1 MANTKSWSRLGG
13 SKSSFDQM
21 LAGFA
26 AVDVMNIDVYALTD
40 DFINNYYNGKHKVD
54 EIYKAIT
61 TTTSITVE
69 GSDSPIQ
76 VEALEH
82 LCKLNYLKASNAQM
96 EGPTK
101 EVTGGWNNKSL
112 LKYGKTATTEITNA
126 LGQADALEAFNGA
139 VIEHFGT
146 ADEPGK
152 EDFKTEGKSHIIHV
166 TDSFSGPKLLVG
178 ETYFVQ
184 QSTGE
189 QVKVKII
196 FWNFI
201 SNDVFN
207 LSLSPDGDATTF
219 DCSGTL
225 NVAEIAVGKKG
236 ATDADT
242 DIVPVKEFFSIMPAE
257 GIDVA

>member
-1 MANTKSWSRLGG
+1 MADTKSWSRLGG

-26 AVDVMNIDVYALTD
+26 AVDVMNIDVYELTD
-40 DFINNYYNGKHKVD
+40 EFINNFYNGEHKAT
-54 EIYKAIT
+54 EIYNAIT
-61 TTTSITVE
+61 KGESQV
-69 GSDSPIQ
+69 Q
-76 VEALEH
+76 VEKLTH
-82 LCKLNYLKASNAQM
+82 LCKLNYLKASNVQM

-112 LKYGKTATTEITNA
+112 LKYGKTATMEITNA

-146 ADEPGK
+146 EDTPDTD
-152 EDFKTEGKSHIIHV
+152 DFKKEGKSHIIHV

-189 QVKVKII
+189 QIKVKII
-196 FWNFI
+196 FWNFV

-225 NVAEIAVGKKG
+225 NVAEIAVGKEG
-236 ATDADT
+236 ATTGT
-242 DIVPVKEFFSIMPAE
+242 DIVPVKEFFSILPADD
-257 GIDVA
+257 ITA

>member
-1 MANTKSWSRLGG
+1 MADTKSWSRLGG

-26 AVDVMNIDVYALTD
+26 AVDVMNIDVYELTD
-40 DFINNYYNGKHKVD
+40 EFINNLYNGKHKAT
-54 EIYKAIT
+54 EIYDAIT
-61 TTTSITVE
+61 SDASVTVKDGE
-69 GSDSPIQ
+69 SS
-76 VEALEH
+76 VEVKPLTH
-82 LCKLNYLKASNAQM
+82 LCKLNYLKASNVQM

-112 LKYGKTATTEITNA
+112 LKYGKTATMEITNA

-139 VIEHFGT
+139 VIEHFSTGDKPET
-146 ADEPGK
+146 A
-152 EDFKTEGKSHIIHV
+152 DFKTEGKSHIIHV

-189 QVKVKII
+189 QIKVKII
-196 FWNFI
+196 FWNFV

-225 NVAEIAVGKKG
+225 NVAEIAVGKEG
-236 ATDADT
+236 ATTDT
-242 DIVPVKEFFSIMPAE
+242 DIVPVKEFFSILPAE
-257 GIDVA
+257 GIVA

>member
-1 MANTKSWSRLGG
+1 MADTKSWSRLGG

-26 AVDVMNIDVYALTD
+26 AVDVMNIDVYELTD
-40 DFINNYYNGKHKVD
+40 EFINNFYNGKHKAT
-54 EIYKAIT
+54 EIYEAIT
-61 TTTSITVE
+61 QGASITVK
-69 GSDSPIQ
+69 DSESPVK
-76 VEALEH
+76 VERLTH
-82 LCKLNYLKASNAQM
+82 LCKLNYLKASNVQM

-112 LKYGKTATTEITNA
+112 LKYGKTATMEITNA

-146 ADEPGK
+146 GDTPDKA
-152 EDFKTEGKSHIIHV
+152 DFKTEGRSHIIHV

-189 QVKVKII
+189 QIKVKII
-196 FWNFI
+196 FWNFV

-225 NVAEIAVGKKG
+225 NVAEIAVGKEG
-236 ATDADT
+236 ASTDT
-242 DIVPVKEFFSIMPAE
+242 DIVPVKEFFSILPAD
-257 GIDVA
+257 GITA